1 MQDVNM
7 TARHE
12 LSGPLAQARSFRQWA
27 DAHADEI
34 EATRALPPAVRA
46 RLGELGYFGITIPQA
61 YGGLG
66 LGLAGYAEIMAE
78 LSKGHAAIGGMVA
91 LNNMV
96 ASQVV
101 LLGGTEAQKQRFL
114 RPMASGEAVAAF
126 ALTEPGAGSDAGG
139 VSTRAVR
146 DGEHWVIDGMKH
158 LIMHA
163 PIADLVTVI
172 ASTDPERGPRGLSA
186 FVVPR
191 GTPGLRQ
198 APAQQPMACRTT
210 VGELHFERC
219 RVPADHLIGE
229 PGKGF
234 ALAMRSLDM
243 TRVGVGAYAVGSAE
257 RALELSVD
265 HLRTRRQF
273 GRALAEQQG
282 LQWMLAEMA
291 TDIAVAR
298 AMLRDVAAKVD
309 AGVPAAADAAML
321 KLFASEMCGR
331 VADKALQ
338 LHGGIGYLQDHPIS
352 RIYRDVR
359 LWRIDDVTSE
369 NQKTVIARELLAA
382 AAKAPS
388 DAAAAER

>member
-1 MQDVNM
+1 MG
-7 TARHE
+7 TEPELARH
-12 LSGPLAQARSFRQWA
+12 LAQARDFRQWA
-27 DAHADEI
+27 DGHADEI
-34 EATRALPPAVRA
+34 ETTQALPTALSA
-46 RLGELGYFGITIPQA
+46 RLRELGYFGITIPRG

-66 LGLAGYAEIMAE
+66 LGLVGYAEIMAE
-78 LSKGHAAIGGMVA
+78 LSKAHAAIGGRVA

-101 LLGGTEAQKQRFL
+101 LLGGTEVQKQRFL
-114 RPMASGEAVAAF
+114 RPMATGEALAAF
-126 ALTEPGAGSDAGG
+126 ALTEPGAGSDAAG
-139 VSTRAVR
+139 VSTRASR
-146 DGEHWVIDGMKH
+146 DGDHWVIDGMKH

-172 ASTDPERGPRGLSA
+172 ASTEPERGAKGLSA

-198 APAQQPMACRTT
+198 APAQRPMASRTT
-210 VGELHFERC
+210 VGELHFEGC
-219 RVPADHLIGE
+219 RVPADHLIGA

-234 ALAMRSLDM
+234 SLAMRALDM

-257 RALELSVD
+257 RALELSVH
-265 HLRTRRQF
+265 HLQGRRQF
-273 GRALAEQQG
+273 GRPLAEQQG

-291 TDIAVAR
+291 TDIAAAR
-298 AMLRDVAAKVD
+298 ALLRSLAAKMD
-309 AGVPAAADAAML
+309 AGEPASADAAML

-338 LHGGIGYLQDHPIS
+338 LHGGIAYLHDHPIS

-359 LWRIDDVTSE
+359 LWRIVDGTSE
-369 NQKTVIARELLAA
+369 IQKTVIARELLAA
-382 AAKAPS
+382 DQMPS
-388 DAAAAER
+388 GTPYAG